1 MPPLQ
6 AALSSIYALLR
17 TFRHAH
23 CLHLAQDILCHL
35 ISHAGKVGDP
45 PVENGTLQ
53 VIDAVYI
60 QQVGDIRKRLSDV
73 VVSH

>member
-1 MPPLQ
+1 MF
-6 AALSSIYALLR
+6 ASLR
-17 TFRHAH
+17 TIRYTHR
-23 CLHLAQDILCHL
+23 LNLVPGILCHL
-35 ISHAGKVGDP
+35 ISHAGKVSDP